1 MDFVVEF
8 HTFLVYNR
16 NKVKFNKLTITGVL
30 KMEPSI
36 YLDNSATTPL
46 KKEVLDKMMPYLT
59 ENYGNPSSIYSIGRS
74 AKAAIDAE
82 MCIRDRCYSR
92 KH

>member
-1 MDFVVEF
+1 
-8 HTFLVYNR
+8 
-16 NKVKFNKLTITGVL
+16 
-30 KMEPSI
+30 MEPSI

-74 AKAAIDAE
+74 AKAAIDAAR
-82 MCIRDRCYSR
+82 IP
-92 KH
+92 